1 MKLDTN
7 MLLLLAAGGVG
18 LYFFMQRD
26 KQAAPA
32 GGLSPT
38 DMAIMQQMAE
48 MQSAAAANQA
58 AMMKIIQQAKAS
70 GDPEKAAN
78 PWTHPDTIVKF
89 AELGIQVA
97 GMFV

>member
-18 LYFFMQRD
+18 LYFLMQRR
-26 KQAAPA
+26 QAAPA

-38 DMAIMQQMAE
+38 DMAILQQLSD
-48 MQSAAAANQA
+48 MQSAAAANQT
-58 AMMKIIQQAKAS
+58 AMMKIIEDAKKS
-70 GDPEKAAN
+70 GDPKKMSN

-89 AELGIQVA
+89 AELGIQIA